1 MSDAVKNFAYSL
13 VATAPSPATTGT
25 SLTVTASDG
34 TKFPATPFNATIW
47 PTGVQPTAA
56 NAEIVTVTGLAG
68 DVLTIV
74 RQAEGTSAR
83 TVIVGDQIAMTVTAK
98 VLNDLAGSRAPAYDT
113 TVQAGYGMMVI
124 SDFEIV
130 SGSVLELQSDGV
142 MEIS

>member
-13 VATAPSPATTGT
+13 VATAPVPATSGT

-34 TKFPATPFNATIW
+34 TKFPAVPFNATVW
-47 PTGVQPTAA
+47 PVVLQPTVA
-56 NAEIVTVTGLAG
+56 NAEIVTVTNIAG

-83 TVIVGDQIAMTVTAK
+83 TILIGDQIAMTVTAK
-98 VLNDLAGSRAPAYDT
+98 VINDLAGPRAPTGNT
-113 TVQAGYGMMVI
+113 TVQSGYGMIVI
-124 SDFEIV
+124 DDFEIV
-130 SGSVLELQSDGV
+130 SGSVLEILSDGV